1 MKKRY
6 FIPAC
11 VLIAVARPR
20 RLRQATGRSPRAAFR
35 IRPPN
40 TRTKTKEP
48 VLIDWFF
55 CFGRLG

>member
-20 RLRQATGRSPRAAFR
+20 RLRQATGLSPE
-35 IRPPN
+35 PPF
-40 TRTKTKEP
+40 ESDLQIP
-48 VLIDWFF
+48 VPKQKNQS
-55 CFGRLG
+55 